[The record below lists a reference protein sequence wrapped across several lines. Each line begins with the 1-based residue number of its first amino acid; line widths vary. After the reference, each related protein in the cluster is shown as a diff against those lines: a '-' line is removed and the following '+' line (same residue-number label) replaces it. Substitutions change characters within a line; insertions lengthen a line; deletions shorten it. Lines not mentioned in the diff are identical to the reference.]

1 MFKTNIK
8 TLFREILS
16 IPLESADPDLLAHIS
31 FGFRNL
37 LILAYTMP
45 WVTETLGDEAAP
57 QALTVRMME
66 ASDRLAKE
74 LDKDMT
80 PEDRARCIVYLLHT
94 LCFHYNPDHM
104 EIAENAA
111 KEVINN
117 VEQAQ
122 KASAATAATAAE
134 TAAETS
140 ETAPTA
146 PTATTPATA
155 ETPATEPHQYL
166 SLADSPYLCK
176 ILCYDFYFRTEK
188 ESRKKAEQLLTKWAE
203 QLQRDGSWENVTEDI
218 ALQRLE
224 SYSLFSDMAD
234 QHKYEKTIRNSIQ
247 YYSELPRITDE
258 VRFLFLLAH
267 MGKFRNYPEQVEQIM
282 NNVLDG
288 KLSATA
294 TGSISDKTRN
304 AKPDMLK
311 ALQFHILALY
321 MLNTEQE

>member
-8 TLFREILS
+8 TLFKEIRS

-57 QALTVRMME
+57 HALTARMME

-94 LCFHYNPDHM
+94 LSFHYNPDHM

-111 KEVINN
+111 TEVINN
-117 VEQAQ
+117 VDLAQ
-122 KASAATAATAAE
+122 KA
-134 TAAETS
+134 
-140 ETAPTA
+140 
-146 PTATTPATA
+146 TPA
-155 ETPATEPHQYL
+155 TPATEPHQYL

-176 ILCYDFYFRTEK
+176 ILCYDYYFRTEK
-188 ESRKKAEQLLTKWAE
+188 DSRKKAESLLTKWDKE
-203 QLQRDGSWENVTEDI
+203 LQKNGFWLDVTEDM

-224 SYSLFSDMAD
+224 AYSLFSDVAD
-234 QHKYEKTIRNSIQ
+234 QHKYEKTIRKSIQ
-247 YYSELPRITDE
+247 YYSELPQITDE

-267 MGKFRNYPEQVEQIM
+267 MGTFRNYPEQVEQIM
-282 NNVLDG
+282 DNVLEG

-294 TGSISDKTRN
+294 TGSISDKVRN
-304 AKPDMLK
+304 AKPNMLK

-321 MLNTEQE
+321 LLNTEQE

>member
-8 TLFREILS
+8 TLFKEIRS

-57 QALTVRMME
+57 HALTARMME

-94 LCFHYNPDHM
+94 LSFHYNPDHM

-111 KEVINN
+111 TEVINN
-117 VEQAQ
+117 VDLAQ
-122 KASAATAATAAE
+122 KA
-134 TAAETS
+134 
-140 ETAPTA
+140 
-146 PTATTPATA
+146 TPA
-155 ETPATEPHQYL
+155 TPATEPHQYL

-176 ILCYDFYFRTEK
+176 ILCYDYYFRTEK
-188 ESRKKAEQLLTKWAE
+188 DSRKKAESLLTKWDKE
-203 QLQRDGSWENVTEDI
+203 LQKNGFWLDVTEDM

-224 SYSLFSDMAD
+224 AYSLFSDVAD
-234 QHKYEKTIRNSIQ
+234 QHKYEKTIRKSIQ
-247 YYSELPRITDE
+247 YYSELPQITDE

-267 MGKFRNYPEQVEQIM
+267 MGTFRNYPEQVEQIM
-282 NNVLDG
+282 DNVLEG

-294 TGSISDKTRN
+294 TGSISDKVRN
-304 AKPDMLK
+304 AKSNMLK

-321 MLNTEQE
+321 MLNTQE

>member
-8 TLFREILS
+8 TLFKEIRS

-57 QALTVRMME
+57 HALTARMME

-94 LCFHYNPDHM
+94 LSFHYNPDHM

-111 KEVINN
+111 TEVINN
-117 VEQAQ
+117 VDLAQ
-122 KASAATAATAAE
+122 KA
-134 TAAETS
+134 
-140 ETAPTA
+140 
-146 PTATTPATA
+146 TPA
-155 ETPATEPHQYL
+155 TPATEPHQYL

-176 ILCYDFYFRTEK
+176 ILCYDYYFRTEK
-188 ESRKKAEQLLTKWAE
+188 DSRKKAENLLTKWDKE
-203 QLQRDGSWENVTEDI
+203 LQKNGFWLDVTEDM

-224 SYSLFSDMAD
+224 AYSLFSDVAD
-234 QHKYEKTIRNSIQ
+234 QHKYEKTIRKAIQ
-247 YYSELPRITDE
+247 YYSELPQITDE

-267 MGKFRNYPEQVEQIM
+267 MGTFRNYPEQVEQIM
-282 NNVLDG
+282 DNVLEG

-294 TGSISDKTRN
+294 TGSISDKVRN
-304 AKPDMLK
+304 ANPNMLK
-311 ALQFHILALY
+311 AIQFHILALY
-321 MLNTEQE
+321 LLNTQE

>member
-8 TLFREILS
+8 TLFKEIRS

-57 QALTVRMME
+57 HALTARMME

-111 KEVINN
+111 TEVINN
-117 VEQAQ
+117 VDLAQ
-122 KASAATAATAAE
+122 KA
-134 TAAETS
+134 
-140 ETAPTA
+140 
-146 PTATTPATA
+146 TPA
-155 ETPATEPHQYL
+155 TPATEPHQYL

-176 ILCYDFYFRTEK
+176 ILCYDYYFRTEK
-188 ESRKKAEQLLTKWAE
+188 DSRKKAESLLTKWE
-203 QLQRDGSWENVTEDI
+203 KELQKNGFWQDVTEDM

-224 SYSLFSDMAD
+224 AYSLFSDVAD
-234 QHKYEKTIRNSIQ
+234 QHKYEKTIRKSIQ
-247 YYSELPRITDE
+247 YYSELPQITDE

-267 MGKFRNYPEQVEQIM
+267 MGTFRNYPEQVEQIM
-282 NNVLDG
+282 NNVLEG

-294 TGSISDKTRN
+294 TGSISDKVRN
-304 AKPDMLK
+304 AKPNMLK

-321 MLNTEQE
+321 LLNTEQE

>member
-111 KEVINN
+111 TEVINN

-122 KASAATAATAAE
+122 KA
-134 TAAETS
+134 
-140 ETAPTA
+140 
-146 PTATTPATA
+146 TAT
-155 ETPATEPHQYL
+155 TPATEPHQYL

-203 QLQRDGSWENVTEDI
+203 QLKRDGSWENVTEDI

-267 MGKFRNYPEQVEQIM
+267 MGTFRNYPEQVEQIM

-288 KLSATA
+288 KLSASA

>member
-8 TLFREILS
+8 TLFREIRS

-57 QALTVRMME
+57 HALTARMME

-94 LCFHYNPDHM
+94 LSFHYNPDHM

-111 KEVINN
+111 TEVINN
-117 VEQAQ
+117 VDLAQ
-122 KASAATAATAAE
+122 KA
-134 TAAETS
+134 
-140 ETAPTA
+140 
-146 PTATTPATA
+146 TPA
-155 ETPATEPHQYL
+155 TPATEPHQYL

-176 ILCYDFYFRTEK
+176 ILCYDYYFRTEK
-188 ESRKKAEQLLTKWAE
+188 DSRKKAESLLTKWDKE
-203 QLQRDGSWENVTEDI
+203 LQKNGFWLDVTEDM

-224 SYSLFSDMAD
+224 AYSLFSDVAD
-234 QHKYEKTIRNSIQ
+234 QHKYEKTIRKSIQ
-247 YYSELPRITDE
+247 YYSELPQITDE

-267 MGKFRNYPEQVEQIM
+267 MGTFCNYPEQVEQIM
-282 NNVLDG
+282 NNVLEG

-294 TGSISDKTRN
+294 TGSISDKVRN
-304 AKPDMLK
+304 AKPNMLK

>member
-8 TLFREILS
+8 TLFKEIRS

-57 QALTVRMME
+57 HALTARMME

-111 KEVINN
+111 TEVINN
-117 VEQAQ
+117 VDLAQ
-122 KASAATAATAAE
+122 KA
-134 TAAETS
+134 
-140 ETAPTA
+140 
-146 PTATTPATA
+146 TPA
-155 ETPATEPHQYL
+155 TPATEPHQYL

-176 ILCYDFYFRTEK
+176 ILCYDYYFRTEK
-188 ESRKKAEQLLTKWAE
+188 DSRKKAESLLTKWE
-203 QLQRDGSWENVTEDI
+203 KELQKNGFWQDVTEDM

-224 SYSLFSDMAD
+224 AYSLFSDVAD
-234 QHKYEKTIRNSIQ
+234 QHKYEKTIRKAIQ
-247 YYSELPRITDE
+247 YYSELPQITDE

-267 MGKFRNYPEQVEQIM
+267 MGTFRNYPEQVEQIM
-282 NNVLDG
+282 NNVLEG

-294 TGSISDKTRN
+294 TGSISDKVRN
-304 AKPDMLK
+304 AKPNMLK
-311 ALQFHILALY
+311 AFQFHILALY

>member
-8 TLFREILS
+8 TLFKEIRS

-57 QALTVRMME
+57 HALTARMME

-111 KEVINN
+111 TEVINN
-117 VEQAQ
+117 VDLAQ
-122 KASAATAATAAE
+122 KA
-134 TAAETS
+134 
-140 ETAPTA
+140 
-146 PTATTPATA
+146 TPA
-155 ETPATEPHQYL
+155 TPATEPHQYL

-176 ILCYDFYFRTEK
+176 ILCYDYYFRTEK
-188 ESRKKAEQLLTKWAE
+188 DSRKKAESLLTKWDKE
-203 QLQRDGSWENVTEDI
+203 LQKNGFWQDVTEDM

-224 SYSLFSDMAD
+224 AYSLFSDVAD
-234 QHKYEKTIRNSIQ
+234 QHKYEKTIRKSIQ
-247 YYSELPRITDE
+247 YYSELPQITDE

-267 MGKFRNYPEQVEQIM
+267 MGTFRNYPEQVEQIM
-282 NNVLDG
+282 NNVLEG

-294 TGSISDKTRN
+294 TGSISDKVRN
-304 AKPDMLK
+304 AKPNMLK

>member
-111 KEVINN
+111 TEVINN
-117 VEQAQ
+117 VDLAQ
-122 KASAATAATAAE
+122 KA
-134 TAAETS
+134 
-140 ETAPTA
+140 
-146 PTATTPATA
+146 TPA
-155 ETPATEPHQYL
+155 TPATEPHQYL

-176 ILCYDFYFRTEK
+176 ILCYDYYFRTEK
-188 ESRKKAEQLLTKWAE
+188 DSRKKAESLLTKWDKE
-203 QLQRDGSWENVTEDI
+203 FQKNGSWLDVTEDM

-224 SYSLFSDMAD
+224 AYALYADVAD
-234 QHKYEKTIRNSIQ
+234 QHKYEKTIRKAIQ
-247 YYSELPRITDE
+247 YYSELPQITDE

-267 MGKFRNYPEQVEQIM
+267 MGTFRNYPEQVEQIM
-282 NNVLDG
+282 NNILDG

-294 TGSISDKTRN
+294 TGSISDKVRN
-304 AKPDMLK
+304 AKPNMLK

-321 MLNTEQE
+321 LLNTEQE

>member
-8 TLFREILS
+8 TLFKEIRS

-57 QALTVRMME
+57 HALTARMME

-94 LCFHYNPDHM
+94 LSFHYNPDHM

-111 KEVINN
+111 TEVINN
-117 VEQAQ
+117 VDLAQ
-122 KASAATAATAAE
+122 KA
-134 TAAETS
+134 
-140 ETAPTA
+140 
-146 PTATTPATA
+146 TPA
-155 ETPATEPHQYL
+155 TPATEPHQYL

-176 ILCYDFYFRTEK
+176 ILCYDYYFRTEK
-188 ESRKKAEQLLTKWAE
+188 DSRKKAESLLTKWDKE
-203 QLQRDGSWENVTEDI
+203 LQKNGFWLDVTEDM

-224 SYSLFSDMAD
+224 AYSLFSDVAD
-234 QHKYEKTIRNSIQ
+234 QHKYEKTIRKSIQ
-247 YYSELPRITDE
+247 YYSELPQITDE

-267 MGKFRNYPEQVEQIM
+267 MGTFRNYPEQVEQIM
-282 NNVLDG
+282 NNVLEG

-294 TGSISDKTRN
+294 TGSISDKVRN
-304 AKPDMLK
+304 AKPNMLK

-321 MLNTEQE
+321 LLNTEQE

>member
-45 WVTETLGDEAAP
+45 WVTETLGDEAVP

-111 KEVINN
+111 TEVINN
-117 VEQAQ
+117 VDLAQ
-122 KASAATAATAAE
+122 KA
-134 TAAETS
+134 
-140 ETAPTA
+140 
-146 PTATTPATA
+146 TPATP
-155 ETPATEPHQYL
+155 TTEPHQYL

-176 ILCYDFYFRTEK
+176 ILCYDYYFRTEK
-188 ESRKKAEQLLTKWAE
+188 DSRKKAESLLTKWE
-203 QLQRDGSWENVTEDI
+203 KELQKIGFWQDVTEDM

-224 SYSLFSDMAD
+224 AYSLFSDVAD
-234 QHKYEKTIRNSIQ
+234 QHKYEKTIRKSIQ

-288 KLSATA
+288 KLSASA

>member
-8 TLFREILS
+8 TLFREIHS

-37 LILAYTMP
+37 LIMAYTMP

-57 QALTVRMME
+57 HALTARMME

-94 LCFHYNPDHM
+94 LSFHYNPDHM

-111 KEVINN
+111 TEVINN
-117 VEQAQ
+117 VDLAQ
-122 KASAATAATAAE
+122 KA
-134 TAAETS
+134 
-140 ETAPTA
+140 
-146 PTATTPATA
+146 TPA
-155 ETPATEPHQYL
+155 TPATEPHQYL

-176 ILCYDFYFRTEK
+176 ILCYDYYFRTEK
-188 ESRKKAEQLLTKWAE
+188 DSRKKAENLLTKWDKE
-203 QLQRDGSWENVTEDI
+203 LQKNGFWQDVTEDM

-224 SYSLFSDMAD
+224 AYSLFSDVAD
-234 QHKYEKTIRNSIQ
+234 QHKYEKTIRKSIQ
-247 YYSELPRITDE
+247 YYSELPQITDE

-267 MGKFRNYPEQVEQIM
+267 MGTFRNYPEQVEQIM
-282 NNVLDG
+282 NNVLEG

-294 TGSISDKTRN
+294 TGSISDKVRN
-304 AKPDMLK
+304 AKSNMLK

-321 MLNTEQE
+321 LLNTEQE

>member
-8 TLFREILS
+8 TLFKEIRS

-57 QALTVRMME
+57 HALTARMME

-94 LCFHYNPDHM
+94 LSFHYNPDHM

-111 KEVINN
+111 TEVINN
-117 VEQAQ
+117 VDLAQ
-122 KASAATAATAAE
+122 KA
-134 TAAETS
+134 
-140 ETAPTA
+140 
-146 PTATTPATA
+146 TPA
-155 ETPATEPHQYL
+155 TPATEPHQYL

-176 ILCYDFYFRTEK
+176 ILCYDYYFRTEK
-188 ESRKKAEQLLTKWAE
+188 DSRKKAESLLTKWDKE
-203 QLQRDGSWENVTEDI
+203 LQKNGFWLDVTEDM

-224 SYSLFSDMAD
+224 AYALYADVAD
-234 QHKYEKTIRNSIQ
+234 QHKYEKTIRKAIQ
-247 YYSELPRITDE
+247 YYSELPQITDE

-267 MGKFRNYPEQVEQIM
+267 MGTFRNYPEQVEQIM
-282 NNVLDG
+282 NNVLEG

-294 TGSISDKTRN
+294 TGSISDKVRN
-304 AKPDMLK
+304 AKPNMLK

>member
-8 TLFREILS
+8 TLFKEIRS

-57 QALTVRMME
+57 HALTARMME

-111 KEVINN
+111 TEVINN
-117 VEQAQ
+117 VDLAQ
-122 KASAATAATAAE
+122 KA
-134 TAAETS
+134 
-140 ETAPTA
+140 
-146 PTATTPATA
+146 TPA
-155 ETPATEPHQYL
+155 TPATEPHQYL

-176 ILCYDFYFRTEK
+176 ILCYDYYFRTK
-188 ESRKKAEQLLTKWAE
+188 KDSRKKAENLLTKWDKE
-203 QLQRDGSWENVTEDI
+203 LQKNGFWLDVTEDM

-224 SYSLFSDMAD
+224 AYSLFSDVAD
-234 QHKYEKTIRNSIQ
+234 QHKYEKTIRKAIQ
-247 YYSELPRITDE
+247 YYSELPQITDE

-267 MGKFRNYPEQVEQIM
+267 MGTFRNYPEQVEQIM
-282 NNVLDG
+282 NNVLEG

-294 TGSISDKTRN
+294 TGSISDKVRN
-304 AKPDMLK
+304 AKPNMLK

-321 MLNTEQE
+321 MLNTQE

>member
-8 TLFREILS
+8 TLFKEIRS

-57 QALTVRMME
+57 HALTARMME

-111 KEVINN
+111 TEVINN
-117 VEQAQ
+117 VDLAQ
-122 KASAATAATAAE
+122 KA
-134 TAAETS
+134 
-140 ETAPTA
+140 
-146 PTATTPATA
+146 TPA
-155 ETPATEPHQYL
+155 TPATEPHQYL
-166 SLADSPYLCK
+166 SMADSPYLCK
-176 ILCYDFYFRTEK
+176 ILCYDYYFRTEK
-188 ESRKKAEQLLTKWAE
+188 DSRKKAESLLTKWDKE
-203 QLQRDGSWENVTEDI
+203 LQKNGFWQDVTEDM

-224 SYSLFSDMAD
+224 AYSLFSDVAD
-234 QHKYEKTIRNSIQ
+234 QHKYEKTIRKAIQ
-247 YYSELPRITDE
+247 YYSELPQITDE

-267 MGKFRNYPEQVEQIM
+267 MGTFRNYPEQVEQIM
-282 NNVLDG
+282 NNVLEG

-294 TGSISDKTRN
+294 TGSISDKVRN
-304 AKPDMLK
+304 AKPNMLK
-311 ALQFHILALY
+311 AFQFHILALY

>member
-8 TLFREILS
+8 TLFKEIRS

-57 QALTVRMME
+57 HALTARMME

-94 LCFHYNPDHM
+94 LSFHYNPDHM

-111 KEVINN
+111 TEVINN
-117 VEQAQ
+117 VDLAQ
-122 KASAATAATAAE
+122 KA
-134 TAAETS
+134 
-140 ETAPTA
+140 
-146 PTATTPATA
+146 TPA
-155 ETPATEPHQYL
+155 TPATEPHQYL

-176 ILCYDFYFRTEK
+176 ILCYDYYFRTEK
-188 ESRKKAEQLLTKWAE
+188 DSRKKAENLLTKWDKE
-203 QLQRDGSWENVTEDI
+203 LQKNGFWLDVTEDM

-224 SYSLFSDMAD
+224 AYSLFSDVAD
-234 QHKYEKTIRNSIQ
+234 QHKYEKTIRKSIQ
-247 YYSELPRITDE
+247 YYSELPQITDE

-267 MGKFRNYPEQVEQIM
+267 MGTFRNYPEQVEQIM
-282 NNVLDG
+282 NNVLEG

-294 TGSISDKTRN
+294 TGSISDKVRN
-304 AKPDMLK
+304 AKSNMLK

>member
-8 TLFREILS
+8 TLFKEIRS

-57 QALTVRMME
+57 HALTARMME

-94 LCFHYNPDHM
+94 LSFHYNPDHM

-111 KEVINN
+111 TEVINN
-117 VEQAQ
+117 VDLAQ
-122 KASAATAATAAE
+122 KA
-134 TAAETS
+134 
-140 ETAPTA
+140 
-146 PTATTPATA
+146 TPA
-155 ETPATEPHQYL
+155 TPATEPHQYL

-176 ILCYDFYFRTEK
+176 ILCYDYYFRTEK
-188 ESRKKAEQLLTKWAE
+188 DSRKKAESLLTKWE
-203 QLQRDGSWENVTEDI
+203 KELQKNGFWQDVTEDM

-224 SYSLFSDMAD
+224 AYSLFSDVAD
-234 QHKYEKTIRNSIQ
+234 QHKYEKTIRKSIQ
-247 YYSELPRITDE
+247 YYSELPQITDE

-267 MGKFRNYPEQVEQIM
+267 MGTFRNYPEQVEQIM
-282 NNVLDG
+282 NNVLEG

-294 TGSISDKTRN
+294 TGSISDKVRN
-304 AKPDMLK
+304 AKPNMLK

-321 MLNTEQE
+321 LLNTEQE

>member
-8 TLFREILS
+8 TLFKEIRS

-57 QALTVRMME
+57 HALTARMME

-94 LCFHYNPDHM
+94 LSFHYNPDHM

-111 KEVINN
+111 TEVINN
-117 VEQAQ
+117 VDLAQ
-122 KASAATAATAAE
+122 KA
-134 TAAETS
+134 
-140 ETAPTA
+140 
-146 PTATTPATA
+146 TPA
-155 ETPATEPHQYL
+155 TPATEPHQYL

-176 ILCYDFYFRTEK
+176 ILCYDYYFRTEK
-188 ESRKKAEQLLTKWAE
+188 DSRKKAESLLTKWDKE
-203 QLQRDGSWENVTEDI
+203 LQKNGFWLDVTEDM

-224 SYSLFSDMAD
+224 AYSLFSDVAD
-234 QHKYEKTIRNSIQ
+234 QHKYEKTIRKSIQ
-247 YYSELPRITDE
+247 YYSELPQITDE

-267 MGKFRNYPEQVEQIM
+267 MGTFRNYPEQVEQIM
-282 NNVLDG
+282 DNVLEG

-294 TGSISDKTRN
+294 TGSISDKVRN
-304 AKPDMLK
+304 AKPNMLK
-311 ALQFHILALY
+311 AFQFHILALY
-321 MLNTEQE
+321 MLNTQE

>member
-8 TLFREILS
+8 TLFREIRS

-37 LILAYTMP
+37 LIMAYTMP

-57 QALTVRMME
+57 HALTARMME

-111 KEVINN
+111 TEVINN
-117 VEQAQ
+117 VDLAQ
-122 KASAATAATAAE
+122 KA
-134 TAAETS
+134 
-140 ETAPTA
+140 
-146 PTATTPATA
+146 TPA
-155 ETPATEPHQYL
+155 TPATEPHQYL

-176 ILCYDFYFRTEK
+176 ILCYDYYFRTEK
-188 ESRKKAEQLLTKWAE
+188 DSRKKAESLLTKWDKE
-203 QLQRDGSWENVTEDI
+203 LQKNGSWLDVTEDM

-224 SYSLFSDMAD
+224 AYALYADVAD
-234 QHKYEKTIRNSIQ
+234 QHKYEKTIRKAIQ
-247 YYSELPRITDE
+247 YYSELPQITDE

-267 MGKFRNYPEQVEQIM
+267 MGTFRNYPEQVEQIM
-282 NNVLDG
+282 DNVLEG

-294 TGSISDKTRN
+294 TGSISDKVRN
-304 AKPDMLK
+304 AKPNMLK

>member
-8 TLFREILS
+8 TLFKEIRS

-57 QALTVRMME
+57 HALTARMME

-111 KEVINN
+111 TEVINN
-117 VEQAQ
+117 VDLAQ
-122 KASAATAATAAE
+122 KATPA
-134 TAAETS
+134 
-140 ETAPTA
+140 
-146 PTATTPATA
+146 TPATA
-155 ETPATEPHQYL
+155 TTLATLATEPHQYL

-224 SYSLFSDMAD
+224 AYALYADVAD
-234 QHKYEKTIRNSIQ
+234 QHKYEKTIRKAIQ
-247 YYSELPRITDE
+247 YYSELPQITDE

-267 MGKFRNYPEQVEQIM
+267 MGTFRNYPEQVEQIM
-282 NNVLDG
+282 NNVLEG

-294 TGSISDKTRN
+294 TGSISDKVRN
-304 AKPDMLK
+304 AKPNMLK

-321 MLNTEQE
+321 LLNTEQE

>member
-8 TLFREILS
+8 TLFKEIRS

-57 QALTVRMME
+57 HALTARMME

-94 LCFHYNPDHM
+94 LSFHYNPDHM

-111 KEVINN
+111 TEVINN
-117 VEQAQ
+117 VDLAQ
-122 KASAATAATAAE
+122 KA
-134 TAAETS
+134 
-140 ETAPTA
+140 
-146 PTATTPATA
+146 TPA
-155 ETPATEPHQYL
+155 TPATEPHQYL

-176 ILCYDFYFRTEK
+176 ILCYDYYFRTEK
-188 ESRKKAEQLLTKWAE
+188 DSRKKAESLLTKWDKE
-203 QLQRDGSWENVTEDI
+203 LQKNGSWLDVTEDM

-224 SYSLFSDMAD
+224 AYSLFSDVAD
-234 QHKYEKTIRNSIQ
+234 QHKYEKTIRKSIQ
-247 YYSELPRITDE
+247 YYSELPQITDE

-267 MGKFRNYPEQVEQIM
+267 MGTFRNYPEQVEQIM
-282 NNVLDG
+282 NNVLEG

-294 TGSISDKTRN
+294 TGSISDKVRN
-304 AKPDMLK
+304 AKPNMLK